1 MNTEKRREALMKR
14 LREASQPL
22 TGTKLARTLGVSR
35 QIIVGD
41 ISILRAE
48 GAQIFAT
55 PRGYI
60 MPEDAKD
67 HDIKATIVCRHNAA
81 DMEKELQAVVD
92 NGGAVLDVIVEHP
105 VYGAIRGDLFVESRR
120 DVRRFLTKMQKCQ
133 ANPLLVVTG
142 GIHMHTIR
150 VPDEDALKA
159 IEHDLSL
166 ARRELQHMALAR
178 DVDALLN
185 RVAVDVLALEAVLVE
200 LCDLDLAL
208 GREVTRHLVPREVIA
223 LEGDRCGLRRVNR
236 VAQVLAHLLRIG
248 LELVFLGIRLLGA
261 RRAVLVLEVVEQAQA
276 RIGIGMIRR
285 GAGCARCCR
294 QDEGR
299 DHQA

>member
-67 HDIKATIVCRHNAA
+67 HDIKATIVCRHDAA

-159 IEHDLSL
+159 IEHDL
-166 ARRELQHMALAR
+166 R
-178 DVDALLN
+178 D
-185 RVAVDVLALEAVLVE
+185 
-200 LCDLDLAL
+200 
-208 GREVTRHLVPREVIA
+208 
-223 LEGDRCGLRRVNR
+223 
-236 VAQVLAHLLRIG
+236 
-248 LELVFLGIRLLGA
+248 LGI
-261 RRAVLVLEVVEQAQA
+261 LV
-276 RIGIGMIRR
+276 
-285 GAGCARCCR
+285 
-294 QDEGR
+294 DEL
-299 DHQA
+299 DHEGEN

>member
-105 VYGAIRGDLFVESRR
+105 V
-120 DVRRFLTKMQKCQ
+120 
-133 ANPLLVVTG
+133 LVVTG

-159 IEHDLSL
+159 IEHDL
-166 ARRELQHMALAR
+166 R
-178 DVDALLN
+178 D
-185 RVAVDVLALEAVLVE
+185 
-200 LCDLDLAL
+200 
-208 GREVTRHLVPREVIA
+208 
-223 LEGDRCGLRRVNR
+223 
-236 VAQVLAHLLRIG
+236 
-248 LELVFLGIRLLGA
+248 LGI
-261 RRAVLVLEVVEQAQA
+261 LV
-276 RIGIGMIRR
+276 
-285 GAGCARCCR
+285 
-294 QDEGR
+294 DES
-299 DHQA
+299 DHEGEN

>member
-1 MNTEKRREALMKR
+1 MQI
-14 LREASQPL
+14 LRDAPGAV
-22 TGTKLARTLGVSR
+22 TGTALSKRCQVSR

-120 DVRRFLTKMQKCQ
+120 NVRRFLTKMQKCQ

-159 IEHDLSL
+159 IEHDL
-166 ARRELQHMALAR
+166 R
-178 DVDALLN
+178 D
-185 RVAVDVLALEAVLVE
+185 
-200 LCDLDLAL
+200 
-208 GREVTRHLVPREVIA
+208 
-223 LEGDRCGLRRVNR
+223 
-236 VAQVLAHLLRIG
+236 
-248 LELVFLGIRLLGA
+248 LGI
-261 RRAVLVLEVVEQAQA
+261 LV
-276 RIGIGMIRR
+276 
-285 GAGCARCCR
+285 
-294 QDEGR
+294 DES
-299 DHQA
+299 DHEGEN

>member
-48 GAQIFAT
+48 GAQIFAA

-81 DMEKELQAVVD
+81 DIEKELQAVVD

-105 VYGAIRGDLFVESRR
+105 VYGQ
-120 DVRRFLTKMQKCQ
+120 LTG
-133 ANPLLVVTG
+133 PLQISNRYEVSQFIERCKKAEPLSSLTD
-142 GIHMHTIR
+142 GIHLHTLSC
-150 VPDEDALKA
+150 PDEAAFERAKSAL
-159 IEHDLSL
+159 
-166 ARRELQHMALAR
+166 RALR
-178 DVDALLN
+178 VLLEEN
-185 RVAVDVLALEAVLVE
+185 
-200 LCDLDLAL
+200 
-208 GREVTRHLVPREVIA
+208 G
-223 LEGDRCGLRRVNR
+223 N
-236 VAQVLAHLLRIG
+236 
-248 LELVFLGIRLLGA
+248 
-261 RRAVLVLEVVEQAQA
+261 
-276 RIGIGMIRR
+276 
-285 GAGCARCCR
+285 
-294 QDEGR
+294 
-299 DHQA
+299 

>member
-1 MNTEKRREALMKR
+1 MNAAERRTKITELLAASDRPMSATAL
-14 LREASQPL
+14 A
-22 TGTKLARTLGVSR
+22 ARCGVSR

-159 IEHDLSL
+159 IEHDL
-166 ARRELQHMALAR
+166 R
-178 DVDALLN
+178 D
-185 RVAVDVLALEAVLVE
+185 
-200 LCDLDLAL
+200 
-208 GREVTRHLVPREVIA
+208 
-223 LEGDRCGLRRVNR
+223 
-236 VAQVLAHLLRIG
+236 
-248 LELVFLGIRLLGA
+248 LGI
-261 RRAVLVLEVVEQAQA
+261 LV
-276 RIGIGMIRR
+276 
-285 GAGCARCCR
+285 
-294 QDEGR
+294 DES
-299 DHQA
+299 DHEGEN

>member
-1 MNTEKRREALMKR
+1 MKR
-14 LREASQPL
+14 LREAKQPL
-22 TGTKLARTLGVSR
+22 TGTKLARELGVSR

-48 GAQIFAT
+48 GTQIFAT

-67 HDIKATIVCRHNAA
+67 HTIKATIVCRHDAA

-150 VPDEDALKA
+150 VPDEEALKA
-159 IEHDLSL
+159 IESDL
-166 ARRELQHMALAR
+166 R
-178 DVDALLN
+178 
-185 RVAVDVLALEAVLVE
+185 
-200 LCDLDLAL
+200 AL
-208 GREVTRHLVPREVIA
+208 GILV
-223 LEGDRCGLRRVNR
+223 
-236 VAQVLAHLLRIG
+236 
-248 LELVFLGIRLLGA
+248 
-261 RRAVLVLEVVEQAQA
+261 
-276 RIGIGMIRR
+276 
-285 GAGCARCCR
+285 
-294 QDEGR
+294 DESG
-299 DHQA
+299 HTGEN

>member
-67 HDIKATIVCRHNAA
+67 HDIKATIVCRHDAA

-105 VYGAIRGDLFVESRR
+105 VYGQLTGQLQISSRYDVEQ
-120 DVRRFLTKMQKCQ
+120 FLARVQ
-133 ANPLLVVTG
+133 AHDAAPLSMLTG
-142 GIHMHTIR
+142 GIHLHTLR
-150 VPDEDALKA
+150 CPDTAACERACAALKA
-159 IEHDLSL
+159 
-166 ARRELQHMALAR
+166 AG
-178 DVDALLN
+178 LL
-185 RVAVDVLALEAVLVE
+185 
-200 LCDLDLAL
+200 LD
-208 GREVTRHLVPREVIA
+208 
-223 LEGDRCGLRRVNR
+223 D
-236 VAQVLAHLLRIG
+236 
-248 LELVFLGIRLLGA
+248 
-261 RRAVLVLEVVEQAQA
+261 
-276 RIGIGMIRR
+276 
-285 GAGCARCCR
+285 
-294 QDEGR
+294 
-299 DHQA
+299 

>member
-67 HDIKATIVCRHNAA
+67 HDIKATIVCRHDAA

-105 VYGAIRGDLFVESRR
+105 VYGAIRGD
-120 DVRRFLTKMQKCQ
+120 VRRFLTKMQKCK

-159 IEHDLSL
+159 IEHDL
-166 ARRELQHMALAR
+166 R
-178 DVDALLN
+178 D
-185 RVAVDVLALEAVLVE
+185 
-200 LCDLDLAL
+200 
-208 GREVTRHLVPREVIA
+208 
-223 LEGDRCGLRRVNR
+223 
-236 VAQVLAHLLRIG
+236 
-248 LELVFLGIRLLGA
+248 LGI
-261 RRAVLVLEVVEQAQA
+261 LVDESDH
-276 RIGIGMIRR
+276 
-285 GAGCARCCR
+285 AG
-294 QDEGR
+294 EN
-299 DHQA
+299 